1 MSVTALGAIIEI
13 GGKVFDKMFPDP
25 VEAERAKFELF
36 KLQQT
41 GEFKAL
47 EADIEMAKGQ
57 VEINKEEAK
66 SELIFK
72 SGWRPF
78 IGWTCGSAFA
88 FNFLILPIAT
98 MVAAFYG
105 IPFVGVTPIDL
116 TTMLPVLLGM
126 LGLGGMRTFEKVRN
140 KQ

>member
-1 MSVTALGAIIEI
+1 
-13 GGKVFDKMFPDP
+13 
-25 VEAERAKFELF
+25 
-36 KLQQT
+36 
-41 GEFKAL
+41 
-47 EADIEMAKGQ
+47 MAKGQ